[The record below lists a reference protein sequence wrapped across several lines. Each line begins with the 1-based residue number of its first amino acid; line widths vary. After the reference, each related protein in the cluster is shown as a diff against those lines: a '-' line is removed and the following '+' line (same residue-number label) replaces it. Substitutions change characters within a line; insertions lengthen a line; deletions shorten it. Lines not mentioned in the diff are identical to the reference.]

1 MLIELLKE
9 LAVALARALVVESL
23 CERVQSALVTCR
35 EKCKERRRGRTYRA
49 PRVRYR
55 ESVLHRLATD
65 EEQ

>member
-55 ESVLHRLATD
+55 ERILHRLATD